1 MSSSR
6 LVVFFASVARSS
18 SESGGTTSSA
28 NSIVSM
34 VSTPLC
40 GRIATRLSLLRSTTR
55 AMATLPASSIA
66 S

>member
-6 LVVFFASVARSS
+6 LVVFFASVASSS

-28 NSIVSM
+28 NSIVSI

-55 AMATLPASSIA
+55 AIATLLASSIA